1 MSIPKSPTSTLPSAV
16 APAPALSVHGLDVDY
31 AGRHGLAPALRDVRL
46 EVPAGGTLAVVGESG
61 SGKSTLARVLLGLSA
76 ANARIRSGRIHVAGH
91 TVDAADTDALARL
104 RGRRI
109 GFVPQDPV
117 TGLNPVR
124 TIGEQ
129 VVAAVRTHTRLR
141 VDDAYGRAEALLA
154 EAGVD
159 RPGHRLGQFPHE
171 LSGGLR
177 QRVLIALA
185 LAGDPEVIVADEPT
199 SALDA
204 TVQQHVLD
212 RLGLL
217 QERTGAALVLI
228 THDLAV
234 AAGRAERI
242 VVMRQ
247 GRIVEAGPA
256 EQIAQSPQ
264 DPFTRRL
271 VAASPGRR
279 PTARVLATPDVD
291 AGPEADPAPVVRVRG
306 LRHEYPGVHGTAP
319 HVAVDGVDLDIRA
332 GETLALIGESG
343 SGKTTTGRLVLG
355 LETVREG
362 SVQIRGV
369 ETAGVGGR
377 AWRRARRHLQT
388 VHQNP
393 FASLDPRQT
402 VERIVAEPLRA
413 FSVGSRAERRH
424 RVTELLERVS
434 LPAATASRRPGELS
448 GGQRQRVAIARA
460 LALDPDVLVCDEPT
474 SALDVSVQAQVLE
487 LLARLQ
493 DEQGLACLFIT
504 HDLRVVWD
512 IAHRVAV
519 MRDGRILETAATE
532 RLFRAPEHPYT
543 AELLAAAGVTAPLTG
558 TQTSAGTRPPAGA
571 RDLVGQP

>member
-1 MSIPKSPTSTLPSAV
+1 M
-16 APAPALSVHGLDVDY
+16 
-31 AGRHGLAPALRDVRL
+31 
-46 EVPAGGTLAVVGESG
+46 
-61 SGKSTLARVLLGLSA
+61 
-76 ANARIRSGRIHVAGH
+76 
-91 TVDAADTDALARL
+91 
-104 RGRRI
+104 
-109 GFVPQDPV
+109 
-117 TGLNPVR
+117 
-124 TIGEQ
+124 
-129 VVAAVRTHTRLR
+129 
-141 VDDAYGRAEALLA
+141 
-154 EAGVD
+154 
-159 RPGHRLGQFPHE
+159 
-171 LSGGLR
+171 
-177 QRVLIALA
+177 
-185 LAGDPEVIVADEPT
+185 
-199 SALDA
+199 
-204 TVQQHVLD
+204 
-212 RLGLL
+212 
-217 QERTGAALVLI
+217 
-228 THDLAV
+228 
-234 AAGRAERI
+234 
-242 VVMRQ
+242 
-247 GRIVEAGPA
+247 
-256 EQIAQSPQ
+256 
-264 DPFTRRL
+264 
-271 VAASPGRR
+271 
-279 PTARVLATPDVD
+279 
-291 AGPEADPAPVVRVRG
+291 
-306 LRHEYPGVHGTAP
+306 
-319 HVAVDGVDLDIRA
+319 DLDIRA

-543 AELLAAAGVTAPLTG
+543 AELLAAAGVTASLTG
-558 TQTSAGTRPPAGA
+558 TQTSAGTRTPAGA
-571 RDLVGQP
+571 RALVGRP